1 MLAGSLS
8 IQSIMLHRS
17 SVLAALLRN
26 LFRDQRRA
34 LWLAPLMGELLCLA
48 HPAAAQEQAAPAR
61 PAAIV
66 KPGQPVRKDE
76 TPQPPAVAAPA
87 EPEPAPGATVMVT
100 AERPTNRI
108 DRQVYDVKAD
118 VGASI
123 GSAADA
129 LNNVPSV
136 AVDPDGTLS
145 LRGSQHVTI
154 LVDGKPSA
162 MFQGDNRGAALNAL
176 PADDIESVEVINNP
190 GAQFGNE
197 AGGGPIINIVMRRS
211 RKPGG
216 FGVVNANDGTA
227 GRHNGGASGTYNTGR
242 LGLQGG
248 VNYRRDGRD
257 SVAADERV
265 RVDANTGTVSRST
278 QASASQGLND
288 ALGLN
293 AALSYNL
300 GDTDTLATNL
310 AYNHRSND
318 QVSADRYV
326 GFGSDDVADSDYLR
340 STRRSGVSD
349 NASWGARFDRKG
361 EIPGELIRFDLRVSA
376 SVNDG
381 ANAFANAYSL
391 RPVNAR
397 DSRSRQD
404 NHSAN
409 RIFDFTGDY
418 ERPNERGVL
427 KLGYKIA
434 RNKNSFDTRYTDI
447 DLATQAETLNAI
459 RSNSFDVIEANLAVY
474 GSYQLRL
481 NENWGVLG
489 GLRAEYTKLAIDQ
502 LTSAI
507 GADNAY
513 LNTIPSFFVTYKA
526 TEDANLRF
534 SYAHRIRRPGS
545 GDLNPFVVYRDELNV
560 SSGNPYLKPTQS
572 DSYELG
578 YETRFG
584 GMETNL
590 RGYFRKDHDLISE
603 RRYFISDTV
612 LLTTRDNAG
621 SNKSGGLEFTL
632 NGRLLPDLTLNTSG
646 NLGYNQQTILDP
658 YGLGATTRSARSLS
672 GRARLNYKLS
682 DADQLQLALNA
693 QGKTLNGQG
702 YRQPNSTT
710 NLSLR
715 HNLSPAFSLVMNVTD
730 VFNKNKIETITE
742 TPLLSETNVRRFD
755 GRVVYLGLSY
765 RLGGAG
771 MGAGRR
777 GGGGFRG

>member
-1 MLAGSLS
+1 MLARS
-8 IQSIMLHRS
+8 QSTQALMHHCP
-17 SVLAALLRN
+17 SVLAVLLRT
-26 LFRDQRRA
+26 LFGAQRRA
-34 LWLAPLMGELLCLA
+34 LWLVPVMGELICLA
-48 HPAAAQEQAAPAR
+48 HPAAAQEPVAPAT

-66 KPGQPVRKDE
+66 KTGAPVKKDE
-76 TPQPPAVAAPA
+76 KPQPPPVPAPA
-87 EPEPAPGATVMVT
+87 AQEPDAGAIVVVA

-108 DRQVYDVKAD
+108 DRQVYDIKSD
-118 VGASI
+118 VGASN

-162 MFQGDNRGAALNAL
+162 MFQGENRGAALNAL
-176 PADDIESVEVINNP
+176 AADDIESVEVINNP
-190 GAQFGNE
+190 GAQYGNE
-197 AGGGPIINIVMRRS
+197 AGGGPIINLVMRRS

-216 FGVVNANDGTA
+216 FGVVNANAGSA
-227 GRHNGGASGTYNTGR
+227 GRHNAAASGTYNTGR
-242 LGLQGG
+242 FGLQGG
-248 VNYRRDGRD
+248 VNYRRDGRN
-257 SVAADERV
+257 SVAADERE
-265 RVDANTGTVSRST
+265 RIDTNSGAVSRST
-278 QASASQGLND
+278 QASTSQGLND

-293 AALSYNL
+293 AALNYNL
-300 GDTDTLATNL
+300 GDTDTLGTNL

-318 QVSADRYV
+318 QASADRYT
-326 GFGSDDVADSDYLR
+326 GFGSDDVADSDYVR
-340 STRRSGVSD
+340 NTQRSGVSD
-349 NASWGARFDRKG
+349 NYSWGARFDRKG
-361 EIPGELIRFDLRVSA
+361 PIPGELIRFDLRVSA

-391 RPVNAR
+391 RPANAR
-397 DSRSRQD
+397 DSQSRQD

-418 ERPNERGVL
+418 ERPNEHGVL

-434 RNKNSFDTRYTDI
+434 RNKNSFATRYTEI
-447 DLATQAETLNAI
+447 DLATQAETLNPI
-459 RSNSFDVIEANLAVY
+459 RSNSFDVTEANLALY
-474 GSYQLRL
+474 GSYQMRL
-481 NENWGVLG
+481 GENWGVLG
-489 GLRAEYTKLAIDQ
+489 GLRAEYTRLAIDQ

-513 LNTIPSFFVTYKA
+513 LNAIPSMFVTYKA
-526 TEDANLRF
+526 TEDANIRF
-534 SYAHRIRRPGS
+534 SYAHRIRRPAA
-545 GDLNPFVVYRDELNV
+545 GDLNPFVVYRNELNV
-560 SSGNPYLKPTQS
+560 SSGNPYLKPTQT

-584 GMETNL
+584 AMETNL
-590 RGYFRKDHDLISE
+590 RAYFRNDSDLISE

-632 NGRLLPDLTLNTSG
+632 NGKILPNLTLNTSG
-646 NLGYNQQTILDP
+646 NLGYTRQTIVDP
-658 YGLGATTRSARSLS
+658 YNLGASTRSARSLG
-672 GRARLNYKLS
+672 GRVRLNYRLS

-702 YRQPNSTT
+702 YRLPNSTT

-715 HNLSPAFSLVMNVTD
+715 HSLSPALSLVMNVTD
-730 VFNKNKIETITE
+730 VFDKNQIETITDAA
-742 TPLLSETNVRRFD
+742 LLRETNVRRFD
-755 GRVVYLGLSY
+755 GRVLYLGLSY

-771 MGAGRR
+771 TGSGRRRAGRY
-777 GGGGFRG
+777 

>member
-1 MLAGSLS
+1 MLAGS
-8 IQSIMLHRS
+8 QSTQAIMHHRS
-17 SVLAALLRN
+17 SVLAVLLRT
-26 LFRDQRRA
+26 LFRDRRRA
-34 LWLAPLMGELLCLA
+34 LWLAPVMGELLCLA
-48 HPAAAQEQAAPAR
+48 HPAAAQEQAAPAT

-66 KPGQPVRKDE
+66 KPGQPAKQDE
-76 TPQPPAVAAPA
+76 KPQPPPV
-87 EPEPAPGATVMVT
+87 PAPPAQEPDPAAVVVVA

-108 DRQVYDVKAD
+108 DRQVYDIKSD
-118 VGASI
+118 VGASN

-162 MFQGDNRGAALNAL
+162 MFQGENRGAALNAL
-176 PADDIESVEVINNP
+176 AADDIESVEVINNP
-190 GAQFGNE
+190 GAQYGNE
-197 AGGGPIINIVMRRS
+197 GGGGPIINLVMRRS

-216 FGVVNANDGTA
+216 FGVFNANDGSA
-227 GRHNGGASGTYNTGR
+227 GRHNAAASGTYNTGR
-242 LGLQGG
+242 FGLQGG
-248 VNYRRDGRD
+248 VNYRRDGRN
-257 SVAADERV
+257 SVAADERE
-265 RVDANTGTVSRST
+265 RIDPKTGAVSRST
-278 QASASQGLND
+278 QASTSQGLND

-300 GDTDTLATNL
+300 GDTDTLAAHL
-310 AYNHRSND
+310 GYNHRSND
-318 QVSADRYV
+318 QASADRYV
-326 GFGSDDVADSDYLR
+326 GFGSDDVADSDYVR
-340 STRRSGVSD
+340 STQRSGVSD
-349 NASWGARFDRKG
+349 NYSWGARFDRKG
-361 EIPGELIRFDLRVSA
+361 PIPGELIRFDLRVSA

-391 RPVNAR
+391 RPANAR

-418 ERPNERGVL
+418 ERPNEQGVL

-434 RNKNSFDTRYTDI
+434 RNKNSFETRFADI
-447 DLATQAETLNAI
+447 DLATQAETLNPI
-459 RSNSFDVIEANLAVY
+459 RSNSFDVTEANLALY
-474 GSYQLRL
+474 GSYQMRL

-489 GLRAEYTKLAIDQ
+489 GLRAEYTRLAIDQ

-513 LNTIPSFFVTYKA
+513 LNAIPSMFVTYKA
-526 TEDANLRF
+526 TEDANIRF
-534 SYAHRIRRPGS
+534 SYAHRIRRPGA
-545 GDLNPFVVYRDELNV
+545 GDLNPFVVYRNELNV
-560 SSGNPYLKPTQS
+560 SSGNPYLKPTQT

-584 GMETNL
+584 AMETNL
-590 RGYFRKDHDLISE
+590 RGYFRKDRDLISE

-632 NGRLLPDLTLNTSG
+632 NGKILPALTLNTSG
-646 NLGYNQQTILDP
+646 NLGYTQQTILDP
-658 YGLGATTRSARSLS
+658 YGQGATTRSARSLS

-682 DADQLQLALNA
+682 DVDQLQLALNA

-702 YRQPNSTT
+702 YRLPNSTT
-710 NLSLR
+710 NVSLR
-715 HNLSPAFSLVMNVTD
+715 HSLSPALSLVMNVTD
-730 VFNKNKIETITE
+730 VFNKNKIETITD
-742 TPLLSETNVRRFD
+742 TPLLRETNVRRYD

-765 RLGGAG
+765 RIGGA
-771 MGAGRR
+771 GAGRR
-777 GGGGFRG
+777 GGGFRGH